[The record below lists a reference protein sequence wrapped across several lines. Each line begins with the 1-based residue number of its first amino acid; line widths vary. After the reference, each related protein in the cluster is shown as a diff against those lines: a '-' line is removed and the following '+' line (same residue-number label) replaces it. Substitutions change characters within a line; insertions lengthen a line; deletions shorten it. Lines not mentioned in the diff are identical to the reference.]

1 MGQRLYGDSLPLIEF
16 DDRVLAHLKVG
27 IFAKFRR
34 HESFAFSW
42 DHGTANGSGHSSIW
56 WTAEIPVRFVLTE
69 RQTPGTE
76 LGMGGG
82 APGRSEPRIA
92 LRLPATL
99 TLRWAIIMGATQ
111 TRS

>member
-1 MGQRLYGDSLPLIEF
+1 MGQLLYGDSLPLIEF

-42 DHGTANGSGHSSIW
+42 GHGTANGSGHSSMW
-56 WTAEIPVRFVLTE
+56 LTAEIPVRFVLTE

-82 APGRSEPRIA
+82 PPGRSELLVA
-92 LRLPATL
+92 VRLPATV
-99 TLRWAIIMGATQ
+99 TLRWAIVRGAGQ